1 MQGGK
6 RKWPRNYIGTCGN
19 IYERRDLFA
28 AVKGGYCFS
37 ILNTIFRT
45 CFSGG
50 FINSFMAL
58 KTILN

>member
-28 AVKGGYCFS
+28 AVKAV
-37 ILNTIFRT
+37 IFL
-45 CFSGG
+45 FL
-50 FINSFMAL
+50 F
-58 KTILN
+58 